1 MKYRR
6 VTIEKQDRSYVPERE
21 PVFILRAQDVLA
33 PIAVRHYAD
42 LVYATT
48 GSLAV
53 AEEIRHVATLM
64 AAYPTK
70 KLPD

>member
-6 VTIEKQDRSYVPERE
+6 VTIEKQDGSYVPEDE

-33 PIAVRHYAD
+33 PIAVRYYAD

-48 GSLAV
+48 GNIAV
-53 AEEIRHVATLM
+53 AGQIRNVASLM